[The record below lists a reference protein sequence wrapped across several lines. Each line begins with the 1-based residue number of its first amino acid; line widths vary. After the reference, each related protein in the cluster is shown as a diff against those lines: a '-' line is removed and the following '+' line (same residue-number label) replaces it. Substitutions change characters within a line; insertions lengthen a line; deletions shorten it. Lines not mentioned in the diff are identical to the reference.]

1 MPRANSRSRAGQGAQ
16 DLHPADDPPR
26 SSLSITALS
35 TPVRGMIRP
44 QPTVVPV
51 TDRYSD
57 DGSRSK
63 IGVDTEVIMWI
74 MTSRI
79 AVLAL
84 DAQQPRV
91 VADFWCAVLGWEVI
105 EVDEDGV
112 SIAPPDRA
120 WPAIDGL
127 PYRNAKPVKNRL
139 HLDLRADGSGTDEE
153 LQRLLSLG
161 AQRVHVGQGPD
172 VSWVVLADPEGN
184 EFCLLAR
191 SVQQL

>member
-1 MPRANSRSRAGQGAQ
+1 
-16 DLHPADDPPR
+16 
-26 SSLSITALS
+26 
-35 TPVRGMIRP
+35 
-44 QPTVVPV
+44 VVN
-51 TDRYSD
+51 TDA
-57 DGSRSK
+57 
-63 IGVDTEVIMWI
+63 IMRI

-79 AVLAL
+79 AVIAI

-120 WPAIDGL
+120 WPAIDVFAV
-127 PYRNAKPVKNRL
+127 PERKAVKNRL
-139 HLDLRADGSGTDEE
+139 HLDLRAD
-153 LQRLLSLG
+153 
-161 AQRVHVGQGPD
+161 VGQGPD